1 MSKAG
6 CLKVLGKFRIEPRRV
21 AQDEG
26 RHQRPRLLATVSDS
40 LPQSIANLFNKPEP
54 RRRSL
59 DDDW

>member
-6 CLKVLGKFRIEPRRV
+6 CLKVLGKRRIQPGGV
-21 AQDEG
+21 AQNEG
-26 RHQRPRLLATVSDS
+26 RYQRPRLLTTISDS
-40 LPQSIANLFNKPEP
+40 LPQSVANLFDKPEP